1 MDEAK
6 RTFFSLA
13 EVFPGLAIALG
24 VVGLEIVLWR
34 YVIRPAIELGMRLE
48 SRIDVDGRRMES
60 ETPQHERLP
69 PDKAG

>member
-24 VVGLEIVLWR
+24 VVGLQVGVWR
-34 YVIRPAIELGMRLE
+34 FLIKPAIELGMRLE
-48 SRIDVDGRRMES
+48 S
-60 ETPQHERLP
+60 
-69 PDKAG
+69 DKGDTNTTSQKAV